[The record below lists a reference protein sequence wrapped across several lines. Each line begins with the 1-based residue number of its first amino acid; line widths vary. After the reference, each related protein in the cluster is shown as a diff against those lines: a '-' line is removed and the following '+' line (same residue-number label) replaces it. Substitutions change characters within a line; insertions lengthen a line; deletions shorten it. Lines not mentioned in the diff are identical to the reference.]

1 MKGQWEL
8 VVEIYKKYAEVHRT
22 KISISGDT
30 ALHLAVSVGQDKFVK
45 QLVDTIYEADE
56 HGGGGEPTAARV
68 ARSVQIGGGEEEKA
82 PKALRIKN
90 ERGNTPLHLAA
101 ASGSLAMCDS
111 IANKHPNLIFIQ
123 NKEQMNPLF
132 LAALNGKKD
141 AFLCLDNLC
150 CDKKPLLEY
159 CRGSNADTFLHAALN
174 REYFGT
180 FVEEL
185 KEDKGKQEPEPAENY
200 QTCFFIYGL
209 YRKVVRVIC
218 TFVEELKEDKGKKEP
233 EPVENYQT
241 CFFIHGLY
249 RKVVRVI
256 FIYIEMEICFVKSPK
271 LGLEVILE
279 FQRYIT

>member
-1 MKGQWEL
+1 MEDILMETDIKRQLFSHSMKGQWEL

-22 KISISGDT
+22 KITISGDT

-174 REYFGT
+174 REYFDLSFQIICRYG
-180 FVEEL
+180 EL
-185 KEDKGKQEPEPAENY
+185 GNYYNEKGFTPLHVLATKPSSCKSGERLGCLDAIIY
-200 QTCFFIYGL
+200 YCKFILSFFY
-209 YRKVVRVIC
+209 C
-218 TFVEELKEDKGKKEP
+218 TFFFKKKISVGILSGCEDDLP
-233 EPVENYQT
+233 
-241 CFFIHGLY
+241 FLFGL
-249 RKVVRVI
+249 
-256 FIYIEMEICFVKSPK
+256 
-271 LGLEVILE
+271 
-279 FQRYIT
+279 